1 MKMFYAT
8 SLLSNRLQIKY
19 KETVVFFEIIFGIR
33 GIKMR
38 FLTGENIVVAQKRII
53 C

>member
-1 MKMFYAT
+1 MLIDKNNKNCIKIMKMFYAT

-33 GIKMR
+33 
-38 FLTGENIVVAQKRII
+38 
-53 C
+53 